1 MIKYTTLWEVVM
13 KQVYVKTIADFVDG
27 LANLRGQRSWAETV
41 TVGERREAVSQILKQ
56 PWSSK
61 CEGTKADFESMARG
75 LLELDLKCSARTANK
90 LGELVASPSGSVEEV
105 LKVLEELKGRMVD
118 ELDETVCFSVSSDK
132 KYLISADSLFGEQVA
147 NAFPSAEQDIKHAG
161 NCLAF
166 DEWTASV
173 FHSMRILE
181 IGLTV
186 LAKSLEVNTDR
197 QEWEYLIDHT
207 QNKIKTISEATHGK
221 DWRVDQQFYSEA
233 ALQFRYFKNAW
244 RNHVMHVRDTY
255 DEERAETI
263 FRHVKEFMTHLAT
276 KLKE

>member
-1 MIKYTTLWEVVM
+1 M
-13 KQVYVKTIADFVDG
+13 KQLKVKNIIDLVDQLG
-27 LANLRGQRSWAETV
+27 VFRGQKRAAESLV
-41 TVGERREAVSQILKQ
+41 DENGRQVLSRFMEQ
-56 PWSSK
+56 PLSSP
-61 CEGTKADFESMARG
+61 EGGKTTSSTESESMVQEFLG
-75 LLELDLKCSARTANK
+75 LDLKCSAKTASK
-90 LGELVASPSGSVEEV
+90 LEELMASPNCNVRDVFE
-105 LKVLEELKGRMVD
+105 LLEELKGRLVD
-118 ELDETVCFSVSSDK
+118 EVDETICFSIASDK
-132 KYLISADSLFGEQVA
+132 KYLISADNLFGDQVA
-147 NAFPSAEQDIKHAG
+147 SAFPSAEQDIKHAG

-166 DEWTASV
+166 EEWTASI
-173 FHSMRILE
+173 FHLMRTLE

-197 QEWEYLIDHT
+197 QEWEHLIDHT

-221 DWRVDQQFYSEA
+221 DWRADQQFYSEA

-263 FRHVKEFMTHLAT
+263 FRHVKEFMVHLAT